1 MIFDKSKIT
10 EDHLNFLNPYI
21 EKTLDIFNN
30 LSSYKEIDEKTITA
44 LDDLHKEAISGA
56 LDSINKNKLKTYG
69 KMLLSNPYSSKIKVE
84 KLPAPNLY
92 SVLIFSTLWVIKLSA
107 LYIDMWIDEVPEAS
121 VNSEGE
127 IDRELVSAK
136 IDTSLMFFGESFF
149 GDRQGRKIYK
159 DYQDYE
165 RTPFGSK
172 FMILAA
178 FFWHPYE
185 VNDAIK
191 IMIQQVKEQGE
202 NTS

>member
-1 MIFDKSKIT
+1 MS
-10 EDHLNFLNPYI
+10 
-21 EKTLDIFNN
+21 
-30 LSSYKEIDEKTITA
+30 
-44 LDDLHKEAISGA
+44 
-56 LDSINKNKLKTYG
+56 
-69 KMLLSNPYSSKIKVE
+69 
-84 KLPAPNLY
+84 
-92 SVLIFSTLWVIKLSA
+92 FSFERVA
-107 LYIDMWIDEVPEAS
+107 
-121 VNSEGE
+121 
-127 IDRELVSAK
+127 
-136 IDTSLMFFGESFF
+136 FFGESFF
-149 GDRQGRKIYK
+149 GDRQGRKTYK